1 MQQPAVDFTSSALH
15 AQKNVAMQ
23 DSNVVCLHK
32 DDVGPSVC
40 ILAVNG
46 YGEEDENT
54 PKNFRNDVSILKT
67 DDNLASALVRG
78 DRPWVDAVGGASICC
93 SQCCSPLGYASLES
107 PITFRFLKH
116 RFSIRSTHQ
125 MDAVGIRVVP
135 MSACSS
141 FVARELVRYA
151 ETKAIF
157 TFIVGV
163 DSSEPV
169 TRRRCLLLRVLS
181 WDVFLAT
188 TYKSSSSQRLHFD
201 RVAKIVYEE
210 THNKLATGD
219 DKNISWVWGGV
230 DLCCL
235 PRDVNIAGDNDSY
248 TRQNDSFRVAQK
260 SAVRLQLPQEEW
272 EEVRLSLIDGNR
284 WFSKSVSEATI
295 LVTMGRNVSTEGRK
309 LGLSAIPLNL

>member
-32 DDVGPSVC
+32 DDVGPQVC

-54 PKNFRNDVSILKT
+54 PKDFRNVVSSLKP
-67 DDNLASALVRG
+67 DDNPASALVRG
-78 DRPWVDAVGGASICC
+78 DRPWVDAVGGATICC

-116 RFSIRSTHQ
+116 RFSVRSSHQ
-125 MDAVGIRVVP
+125 MDKIGHRVVP

-169 TRRRCLLLRVLS
+169 GRRRCLLLRVLS
-181 WDVFLAT
+181 WDAVLAT
-188 TYKSSSSQRLHFD
+188 TYETSSSQRLHFD

-210 THNKLATGD
+210 TYNKLATRD
-219 DKNISWVWGGV
+219 NKNISSWVWGGV

-235 PRDVNIAGDNDSY
+235 PRDANITGDNK
-248 TRQNDSFRVAQK
+248 SFKVAQK

-272 EEVRLSLIDGNR
+272 EEVRLSLIEGNR
-284 WFSKSVSEATI
+284 WFSKSVSDATI
-295 LVTMGRNVSTEGRK
+295 LVTMGQNVSTEGRK